1 MGKTATTTTESTVEQ
16 TRKKYPVRRR
26 ATAQVAEVATRI
38 IAAENDAPQRTR
50 GALGKRLRQYGYGIY
65 TDERT
70 RMTILN
76 PERTSEVLL
85 SQGGPTQESR
95 AQPKKSAPKKK
106 KTSGTSAKQPSKKNS
121 APVPSQPTIGSSSD
135 DMDQHMTRGRTKI
148 AAVKNKDK
156 ENEVIESPTKEPTR
170 PVRKSA
176 RIMNQFKAPRGKGD
190 QGVVNID

>member
-1 MGKTATTTTESTVEQ
+1 MGRTTTTTTESTIEQ

-26 ATAQVAEVATRI
+26 VTAQVAEVATRI

-76 PERTSEVLL
+76 PGRTSEVLF

-95 AQPKKSAPKKK
+95 AHPKKSAPKEK
-106 KTSGTSAKQPSKKNS
+106 KTSG
-121 APVPSQPTIGSSSD
+121 
-135 DMDQHMTRGRTKI
+135 I
-148 AAVKNKDK
+148 AAK
-156 ENEVIESPTKEPTR
+156 
-170 PVRKSA
+170 
-176 RIMNQFKAPRGKGD
+176 
-190 QGVVNID
+190 